1 MNIAF
6 YTGTTGLIAQQE
18 GLNIYSNNIA
28 NVNTVGFKAS
38 RPSFADCIY
47 TIQRATEPEWQTG
60 HGEHVQKTDMMYSEG
75 IYEFTDRPL
84 DFAVVGLDGFFA
96 VMDRYGDINYTR
108 AGDFQM
114 SNMGDHWELVSANGE
129 FVLDYEGNHITVPFI
144 EGTDTPDYAALTKMV
159 GVYTFDNNFGL
170 ELLGSNKLTAT
181 ARSGEAAADLTID
194 KLSGALERSNT
205 DIAADMVH
213 IIETQRSYQLSA
225 KVVQTADELERITN
239 NLR

>member
-6 YTGTTGLIAQQE
+6 YTGTTGLIAQQQ
-18 GLNIYSNNIA
+18 GLNVYSNNIA

-60 HGEHVQKTDMMYSEG
+60 HGEFVQKTDLMYSAG
-75 IYEFTDRPL
+75 TFIFTDNDL
-84 DFAVVGLDGFFA
+84 DFAIPSEEGFFA
-96 VMDRYGDINYTR
+96 VQDRYGDIAYTR

-114 SNMGDHWELVSANGE
+114 SQIEDHWELVSANGE

-144 EGTDTPDYAALTKMV
+144 EGTKQVDYAALTDMI
-159 GVYTFDNNFGL
+159 GVYAFDNNFGL
-170 ELLGSNKLTAT
+170 ELIGSNKLIAT
-181 ARSGEAAADLTID
+181 ERSGEAAADTGLD
-194 KLSGALERSNT
+194 KLRQALERSNT
-205 DIAADMVH
+205 DIAGDMVH

-225 KVVQTADELERITN
+225 RIVQTADELERISN

>member
-6 YTGTTGLIAQQE
+6 YTAKTGLIAQQQ
-18 GLNIYSNNIA
+18 GLNVYSNNIA

-60 HGEHVQKTDMMYSEG
+60 HGEFLQKTDLMYSEG
-75 IYEFTDRPL
+75 TFVYTDRDL
-84 DFAVVGLDGFFA
+84 DFAIPTAEGFFA
-96 VMDRYGDINYTR
+96 VEDQYGDVNYTR

-114 SNMGDHWELVSANGE
+114 SQIEDHWELVSANGE
-129 FVLDYEGNHITVPFI
+129 FVLDYEGNHIVIPFL
-144 EGTDTPDYAALTKMV
+144 EGTDTPDYNTLQNMI

-170 ELLGSNKLTAT
+170 ELLGSNKFTAT
-181 ARSGEAAADLTID
+181 ERSGEAVADTTLD
-194 KLSGALERSNT
+194 KIRQALERSNT
-205 DIAADMVH
+205 DLVGDMVR

-225 KVVQTADELERITN
+225 RIVQTADELERISN